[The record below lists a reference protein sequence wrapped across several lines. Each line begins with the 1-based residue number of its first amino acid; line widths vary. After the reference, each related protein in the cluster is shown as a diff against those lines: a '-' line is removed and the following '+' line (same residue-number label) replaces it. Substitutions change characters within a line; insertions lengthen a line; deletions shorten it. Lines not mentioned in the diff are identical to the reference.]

1 MASKRIFAV
10 TRPGTA
16 LFRRADPQSGSC
28 QDLPRPSWRATSCS
42 HPSPAASERP
52 MLSSAHA
59 RAGKRPL
66 PQRQI
71 QNARGPI
78 LIDSA
83 FIE

>member
-1 MASKRIFAV
+1 
-10 TRPGTA
+10 
-16 LFRRADPQSGSC
+16 
-28 QDLPRPSWRATSCS
+28 
-42 HPSPAASERP
+42 

-83 FIE
+83 FIEQQKLLNGRSDR